1 MLIETGKIL
10 DLKCHNSSITSL
22 SCQLIVGTVLLMARV
37 WKWSRILVIVFWL
50 TAVSPGR
57 GFGPDT
63 EASLFIH
70 YWFDPHKILHRWHMA
85 CWLCM
90 WTSSISYLKL
100 FLTASSFL
108 TYWPTFVFL
117 IKIIFGIIRIIQF
130 DKHSSTSP
138 ATCLKYEM
146 MISLYKC
153 IFSQS
158 IRPHSRHKGD

>member
-1 MLIETGKIL
+1 M
-10 DLKCHNSSITSL
+10 TSL

-70 YWFDPHKILHRWHMA
+70 YWFDPHKILYRWHMT

-138 ATCLKYEM
+138 ATCLKHD
-146 MISLYKC
+146 MIILLYKC

-158 IRPHSRHKGD
+158 IRPQYLDIFSRNKGD